1 MRRSIFIR
9 IAQVVEG
16 HDNYFV
22 QRRNVAGA
30 LSFSYLQ
37 KVITACSLCRHYV
50 DEYVCIGESITI
62 EWLRRYVR
70 IVCEVFSEQYLRP
83 PNENDTTRLLNIV
96 ERRKFPGMLGSID
109 NRKEQM
115 KTN

>member
-9 IAQVVEG
+9 IAQVVEE

-37 KVITACSLCRHYV
+37 KVITAYRQVAYV
-50 DEYVCIGESITI
+50 VI
-62 EWLRRYVR
+62 
-70 IVCEVFSEQYLRP
+70 
-83 PNENDTTRLLNIV
+83 
-96 ERRKFPGMLGSID
+96 MLMSMSVLE
-109 NRKEQM
+109 KV
-115 KTN
+115 